1 MSSIAFTKMHG
12 LGNDF
17 VVLDGRA
24 RPLAIGATEA
34 RAIADR
40 RTGVGCDQVLILEPA
55 TNGTADLFMRI
66 RNSDGGEVE
75 ACGNGTRCVAALVMG
90 ETDANYVRIE
100 TMAGVL
106 EAQTAQSGLVSVDM
120 GPVSTDWRQIPLAWK
135 VDTLHLS
142 IGAGVLSD
150 PVAVNV
156 GNPHAV
162 FFVDDVEAVPLADL
176 GPELEH
182 HDLYPER
189 TNVEAAQIIGD
200 GRIRLR
206 VWERG
211 AGITRACG
219 SGACATAVAA
229 HLRGLTGR
237 RVEVMLDGGL
247 LTIEWQDDNR
257 VMMTGPAAI
266 SFSGLLN
273 PVLLSGATEAAL

>member
-1 MSSIAFTKMHG
+1 MNSLAFTKMHG

-24 RPLAIGATEA
+24 RPLTIGATEA
-34 RAIADR
+34 QAIADR
-40 RTGVGCDQVLILEPA
+40 RTGVGCDQVLILESA
-55 TNGTADLFMRI
+55 TNGAADLFMRI
-66 RNSDGGEVE
+66 RNADGGEVE

-90 ETDANYVRIE
+90 ETDKDYVRIE

-106 EAQTAQSGLVSVDM
+106 EAKNAQSGLVNVNM
-120 GPVSTDWRQIPLAWK
+120 GPVSTDWQQIPLTRK
-135 VDTLHLS
+135 VNTLHLS
-142 IGAGVLSD
+142 ISAGVLSD

-162 FFVDDVEAVPLADL
+162 FFVDDVESVPLVEL

-182 HDLYPER
+182 HELYPER
-189 TNVEAAQIIGD
+189 TNVEAAQIVGD
-200 GRIRLR
+200 DRIRLR

-219 SGACATAVAA
+219 SGACATAAAA

-237 RVEVMLDGGL
+237 RVEVMLDGGS
-247 LTIEWQDDNR
+247 LTIEWQDDDR
-257 VMMTGPAAI
+257 VTMTGPAAC
-266 SFSGLLN
+266 SFSGILN
-273 PVLLSGATEAAL
+273 PVLLSEAKDIP